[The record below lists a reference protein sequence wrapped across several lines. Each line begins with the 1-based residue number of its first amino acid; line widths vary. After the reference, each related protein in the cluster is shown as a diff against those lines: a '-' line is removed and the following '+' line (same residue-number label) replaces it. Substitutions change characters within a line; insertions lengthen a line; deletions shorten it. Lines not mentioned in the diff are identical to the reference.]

1 MTHVRNNRLTET
13 IDLVFA
19 SNNDNKVKEIR
30 ALFGDMY
37 KIGDLKDIGCMEDI
51 PETKDTIEGNAS
63 QKAYYVFEKFG
74 INCFSDDT
82 GLEIRSLNGAPGVFS
97 ARYAGEQKNDNS
109 NMNLVLKNMQGVKD
123 RHAQFKTVISLIMDG
138 KEKQFTGILEG
149 EILNSM
155 QGNKGFGYDPI
166 FKPQGSAIS
175 LAEMN
180 PSEKNA
186 ISHRAIAVKK
196 LVSYLLSLRA

>member
-1 MTHVRNNRLTET
+1 MTQVRNNRLTET

-97 ARYAGEQKNDNS
+97 ARYAGEQKNANS